1 MPLSKSALGSSN
13 HRTAGK
19 PVILVAMP
27 TAQQANAAD
36 AADRYVPSGSAERLF
51 ISAKER
57 GVARTAIDAAE
68 WGLRL
73 IGGPR
78 LARYARQNETFTL
91 NGAEFPYFYSWDNWT
106 WLNERTVEIP
116 IALAALAA
124 VSADRVL
131 EVGAVMPHYTAVSHR
146 VVDKYEDGPGIEQA
160 DILDLHADQQYDLVL
175 SISTVE
181 HVGWDETPRDSGK
194 ALLAIERLKAF
205 VAPGGELLVTLP
217 VGYHPPLEAALR
229 ASTETFTGVEALRCS
244 RRSRAWSQVS
254 PKSVAGVS
262 YNPLT
267 YSASAVLICRWT
279 RAEGQAFT

>member
-1 MPLSKSALGSSN
+1 MPRSASALGSSN
-13 HRTAGK
+13 HRAAPK
-19 PVILVAMP
+19 PVILIAMSSAP
-27 TAQQANAAD
+27 QANAAD
-36 AADRYVPSGSAERLF
+36 AADRYVPSGSAERLSS
-51 ISAKER
+51 SAKDR

-124 VSADRVL
+124 VSADQVL

-181 HVGWDETPRDSGK
+181 HVGWDETPRDPGK
-194 ALLAIERLKAF
+194 ALLAIERLKDF

-217 VGYHPPLEAALR
+217 VGYHPPLEAALQTN
-229 ASTETFTGVEALRCS
+229 AEMFTSVEALRCS
-244 RRSRAWSQVS
+244 RRSRTWSQVTPDS
-254 PKSVAGVS
+254 AAGVS
-262 YNPLT
+262 YDFLT
-267 YSASAVLICRWT
+267 YSAAAVLICRWR
-279 RAEGQAFT
+279 RAKG